1 MSLLSI
7 NINQYSKL
15 SLKEVRLPAP
25 KERELKPL
33 EAIQIEKP
41 LPAKETFYNKL
52 IATYPLFK
60 ELVDTFDLII
70 E

>member
-7 NINQYSKL
+7 DIKQYSKL
-15 SLKEVRLPAP
+15 SLKGVKLPAP
-25 KERELKPL
+25 KEPELKPL

-41 LPAKETFYNKL
+41 ITAEETFYNRL
-52 IATYPLFK
+52 ITTYPLFR

>member
-7 NINQYSKL
+7 NTNQLNKL
-15 SLKEVRLPAP
+15 LLKEVKLPAP
-25 KERELKPL
+25 KERELKTL
-33 EAIQIEKP
+33 EAIQVKKP
-41 LPAKETFYNKL
+41 LTAKETFYNKL
-52 IATYPLFK
+52 ITTYPPFK

>member
-15 SLKEVRLPAP
+15 SLKEVTLPAP

-41 LPAKETFYNKL
+41 LPAKEIFYNRL
-52 IATYPLFK
+52 ITTYPLFK

>member
-7 NINQYSKL
+7 NTKQLNKL

-25 KERELKPL
+25 KNRELKPL

-41 LPAKETFYNKL
+41 LTDKEIFYNRL
-52 IATYPLFK
+52 ITTYPLFK

>member
-1 MSLLSI
+1 MSLISI
-7 NINQYSKL
+7 NIKQLNKL
-15 SLKEVRLPAP
+15 SLKEVKLPAP

-33 EAIQIEKP
+33 EAIQIQKP
-41 LPAKETFYNKL
+41 LTAKEIFYNRL
-52 IATYPLFK
+52 ITTYPLFK